1 MAGSGR
7 DSPAGATS
15 GATPPAA
22 GLHDLSTY
30 RSATACENKVSV
42 CDMVRRR
49 IGAPLDLLWELTLRD
64 LRIRYKR
71 SLLGIGWSLLT
82 PFAQILIFSYLF
94 VHIMPL
100 GVDNYTTFVFCGVLA
115 WSWFSASVVGAAGA
129 VVYNPEL
136 VRRPGFPIG
145 ILPVLTV
152 VSNGVHFL
160 IALPLLVALAAVDGG
175 AMGLSLL
182 AIPVVIT
189 VQLLF
194 TCALALPIASLN
206 VRYRDT
212 GHFVSLVAMAAFYLT
227 PVFYSLQQ
235 VPEAARPF
243 YLLNPMVTVIESYRD
258 IFLRGEWPN
267 FLALSIVA
275 LVSALL
281 LLPGYAGF
289 GRASA
294 AFAEE
299 L

>member
-1 MAGSGR
+1 MTGSGR
-7 DSPAGATS
+7 DRSAGASFGTTS
-15 GATPPAA
+15 SVP
-22 GLHDLSTY
+22 GLRDLSLQ
-30 RSATACENKVSV
+30 RSNTANDSKLSNHG
-42 CDMVRRR
+42 MMRRR
-49 IGAPLDLLWELTLRD
+49 LCAQWDLLWELTLRD

-71 SLLGIGWSLLT
+71 SILGIGWSLLT
-82 PFAQILIFSYLF
+82 PFAQILIFSFLF
-94 VHIMPL
+94 IHVMPL
-100 GVDNYTTFVFCGVLA
+100 GVENYTSFVFCGVLA

-136 VRRPGFPIG
+136 VRRPGFPTG

-160 IALPLLVALAAVDGG
+160 IALPLLVALAAVNGIT
-175 AMGLSLL
+175 MGPSLL
-182 AIPVVIT
+182 AVPLVIA
-189 VQLLF
+189 VQFLF
-194 TCALALPIASLN
+194 TCALAFPIASLN

-227 PVFYSLQQ
+227 PVFYNIQQ
-235 VPEAARPF
+235 VPEAARVF

-267 FLALSIVA
+267 FLALAIVA

-281 LLPGYAGF
+281 LLPGYVGF